1 MAAPSKSNQT
11 STKTSVDAQNFYTIM
26 ADRLKKK
33 DLPGV
38 VFLYGEEDYLL
49 QHASLYVKQGILMEG
64 VDEFNYRSYY
74 APEVDIGELRD
85 ELQTLPMLC
94 SQRVIWVKEVHE
106 LKEREWEILEP
117 LIKEPTPMTV
127 LLLTTRVP
135 DKRKKYFKWLTE
147 SSFHCEFKKPFD
159 NQVPSWIRHIAQSR
173 GLILTEEASH
183 KLHQLVG
190 SVLVEIDA
198 EIRKLEMYLGDRKD
212 VEIEDVE
219 ACVSR
224 RREENIFDFTK
235 ALGEAKKTQS
245 ISHLNS
251 LLQQGQN
258 ELGILSMVARHLR
271 LLILLKQGQAEGL
284 QGVKLAQY
292 AQVPP
297 YFISNY
303 LQQAKLW
310 SVRSLEK
317 SLVLIADADRNL
329 KAPVL
334 PSHFYLETLV
344 LKICGLAGS

>member
-1 MAAPSKSNQT
+1 MAAPTKSHSASSKSGM
-11 STKTSVDAQNFYTIM
+11 DAQNFYTLM

-38 VFLYGEEDYLL
+38 FFLYGEEDYLL
-49 QHASLYVKQGILMEG
+49 QHASQYLKQGILSEG

-106 LKEREWEILEP
+106 LKDKEWDILEP
-117 LIKEPTPMTV
+117 LVKEPTPMTV
-127 LLLTTRVP
+127 LLLTTRTP
-135 DKRKKYFKWLTE
+135 DKRKKYFKLLTE
-147 SSFHCEFKKPFD
+147 YALHCEFKKPFD
-159 NQVPSWIRHIAQSR
+159 NQVPSWIRHIANSR
-173 GLILTEEASH
+173 GLTFSEEASH
-183 KLHQLVG
+183 RLHQLVG

-198 EIRKLEMYLGDRKD
+198 EIRKLEMYLGSRKD
-212 VEIEDVE
+212 VEIEDVD

-235 ALGEAKKTQS
+235 SLGEAKKVQS
-245 ISHLNS
+245 LSHLNS
-251 LLQQGQN
+251 LLEQGQN
-258 ELGILSMVARHLR
+258 ELGILSMTARHLR

-284 QGVKLAQY
+284 QGAKLAQY

-310 SVRSLEK
+310 SVHSLERA
-317 SLVLIADADRNL
+317 LVLLSDADRNL

-334 PSHFYLETLV
+334 PTHFYLETLV
-344 LKICGLAGS
+344 LKICALSGL